1 MRRPA
6 RQRSAFAAAKTRVY
20 RQPAPVK
27 GWIAS
32 ENIVGMP
39 PDSAYQLDNWFPE
52 TNSIKLRPG
61 YDVHNVVLG
70 GAPIDTIMVY
80 QAGASLAL
88 FAASGSAIYD
98 VSAAAASPW
107 TEAYWTPWELAYQAA
122 PAPDPWSSFYWGPAT
137 LSFNPPEL

>member
-6 RQRSAFAAAKTRVY
+6 RQRASFAAPKSGVY

-39 PDSAYQLDNWFPE
+39 PDSAFQLDNWFPE

-61 YDVHNVVLG
+61 YAVHNLVLG

-80 QAGASLAL
+80 QAGTTLAL
-88 FAASGSAIYD
+88 FAATGSAIYD
-98 VSAAAASPW
+98 VSELAAPPW
-107 TEAYWTPWELAYQAA
+107 TLSHWTPWEMAFEAGQT
-122 PAPDPWSSFYWGPAT
+122 PAPWSNFYWGLET
-137 LSFNPPEL
+137 LSFNPPEM